1 MLLSGSAESVRTA
14 SLSGTN
20 LLVDPSMGPD
30 AQHLSQLSNILLRQA
45 AGITLRNCT
54 SGGLSKAVSLMQRH

>member
-20 LLVDPSMGPD
+20 LLVDPSMGSN
-30 AQHLSQLSNILLRQA
+30 AQHLSQLSNVLLRQA
-45 AGITLRNCT
+45 AGITLSNCT